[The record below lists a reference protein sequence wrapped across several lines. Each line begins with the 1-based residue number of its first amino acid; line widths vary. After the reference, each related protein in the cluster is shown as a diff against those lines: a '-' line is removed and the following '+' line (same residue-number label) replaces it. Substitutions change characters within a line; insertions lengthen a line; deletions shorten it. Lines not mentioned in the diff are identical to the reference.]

1 MENKPF
7 IREGQMKEPRRPRK
21 ACRGKRSG
29 GSTMYS
35 DALQVLRQRGHIEW
49 CSNDDDLG
57 ALFRREMVTAYV
69 GFDPTADSL
78 HVGHLIPIMALAWI
92 QRCGHRPIPLA
103 GMGTGLI
110 GDPSGKSKER
120 NLLTIEK
127 VKENLEGVKKQL
139 ASFLD
144 FHCGPNSALL
154 INNYD
159 WLGKLTFLEV
169 LRDVGKHFSVN
180 SMISREYVRS
190 RLEDPEK
197 SISYTEFS
205 YVLLQAYDFLH
216 LFSNYGCRLQM
227 GGNDQ
232 QGNIISGVDLIR
244 KKTGGEAFGA
254 TQPLLLTSSGTKFG
268 KTEEGAV
275 WLDPART
282 SPYKFYQFWMNV
294 EDQSVEKLLKL
305 FTFLSLDEIAEI
317 MNLHEKSPE
326 RREAQRRLAWE
337 VTTIVHGAESAETVK
352 KASSILFGESFEPRE
367 LSGEMLRTL
376 SAEVP
381 TGESLREFPL
391 PLVDLL
397 MSAGA
402 CPSKSEA
409 RRLIK
414 GGGLY
419 VNGERVSDENRSVK
433 EEDVLGERYL
443 FVRLGKKRFFMI
455 LFR

>member
-1 MENKPF
+1 MF
-7 IREGQMKEPRRPRK
+7 
-21 ACRGKRSG
+21 A
-29 GSTMYS
+29 
-35 DALQVLRQRGHIEW
+35 DALKVLKERGHIEW
-49 CSNDDDLG
+49 CSNEEELA
-57 ALFRREMVTAYV
+57 ALFCREMVTAYV

-103 GMGTGLI
+103 GMGTALI

-144 FHCGPNSALL
+144 FDCGSNSALL

-169 LRDVGKHFSVN
+169 LRDLGKHFSIN
-180 SMISREYVRS
+180 AMISREYVKS
-190 RLEDPEK
+190 RLDDPEK

-216 LFSNYGCRLQM
+216 LFTHCGCRLQM

-232 QGNIISGVDLIR
+232 QGNIISGMDLIR
-244 KKTGGEAFGA
+244 RKTGGEVFGA
-254 TQPLLLTSSGTKFG
+254 TQPLLLTSSGIKFG

-294 EDQSVEKLLKL
+294 EDQAVEKLLKL
-305 FTFLSLDEIAEI
+305 FTFFSLEEIEKI
-317 MNLHEKSPE
+317 MKAHLQVPQ
-326 RREAQRRLAWE
+326 RREAQRRLAFE
-337 VTTIVHGAESAETVK
+337 VTSIVHGPENAETVK
-352 KASSILFGESFEPRE
+352 KASAILFGDSFEPRE
-367 LSGEMLRTL
+367 LGEEILRTL
-376 SAEVP
+376 AGEVP
-381 TGESLREFPL
+381 MGEGNRNFPV

-397 MSAGA
+397 PAAGA
-402 CPSKSEA
+402 CSSKSEV

-419 VNGERVSDENRSVK
+419 VNGSRIVEENRSVA
-433 EEDVLGERYL
+433 ESDILEGRYL
-443 FVRLGKKRFFMI
+443 FVRLGKKRFFMV
-455 LFR
+455 LFK